1 MSSRRIISLI
11 PGGTTVTLTSC
22 YSAYYYMCAA
32 SMGAVRAAPT
42 DAPSGIQAGY
52 IPVISMCLMMNRPLL
67 TILNQFFPKCLKRF
81 LCLP

>member
-1 MSSRRIISLI
+1 MTLPLKNTELGLLYVIFSRI

-32 SMGAVRAAPT
+32 SMGAVRATPT

-52 IPVISMCLMMNRPLL
+52 IHVPHDD
-67 TILNQFFPKCLKRF
+67 TTH
-81 LCLP
+81 